1 MNGGCIY
8 FAGFYL
14 ILTRHSVAAAHAVD
28 SSDMAFRYAMA
39 QAVREAMGAAN
50 PSILEPIM
58 KLDVVA
64 PMEFQGSIVSGL
76 TRRMGL
82 IQNSTNQDDNV
93 VIEADVPLAQMF
105 GYSTDIRSITQGKGE
120 FTMEYKM
127 HQAVPRDQQSTLIK
141 NFKEQEEQ
149 NAA

>member
-1 MNGGCIY
+1 M
-8 FAGFYL
+8 
-14 ILTRHSVAAAHAVD
+14 ILTRQSVAAAHAVD

-120 FTMEYKM
+120 FTMEYKQ
-127 HQAVPRDQQSTLIK
+127 HNPVSPDVQKGLISEHEK
-141 NFKEQEEQ
+141 KK
-149 NAA
+149 AAGSK